1 MFHTNILV
9 TPTPLSGSVFSV
21 YICISEHNWIT
32 SVPNRC
38 VLSKKWAGQLISDR
52 TKAKTRVCVFFTG
65 LYFDLLEVAIYIIGW
80 AITQWN
86 HTPQW
91 GGALSSYLE
100 IQLVRRSQT
109 RSFAGP
115 AILRLRPVWLVAFR
129 HWLIFRRKKGLGCVV
144 SGIYGLLGWSEHMTF
159 DHCDTMRIGNIG
171 LICIIQ

>member
-100 IQLVRRSQT
+100 IQLVERPQT
-109 RSFAGP
+109 TLFAGP
-115 AILRLRPVWLVAFR
+115 ALSCLRPPLTRYFSPLVDFSAE
-129 HWLIFRRKKGLGCVV
+129 KGV
-144 SGIYGLLGWSEHMTF
+144 GLCSKWYLWF
-159 DHCDTMRIGNIG
+159 IG
-171 LICIIQ
+171 LVRAYDI